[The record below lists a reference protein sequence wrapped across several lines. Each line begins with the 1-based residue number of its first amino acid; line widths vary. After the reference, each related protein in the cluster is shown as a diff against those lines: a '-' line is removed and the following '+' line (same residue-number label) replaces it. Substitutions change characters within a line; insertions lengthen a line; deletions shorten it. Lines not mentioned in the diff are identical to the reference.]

1 MDSRTSF
8 ARRRVIVAT
17 VALLLS
23 QAAAADLVDIVNDI
37 RGAGCGRRAPAKEQ
51 VRSDSALD
59 TVARLVA
66 RGAELGAAL
75 SQASYPAA
83 KSTVINIGGAADDA
97 AIREV
102 LADGFCAAV
111 NDRTYT
117 AVGTYLG
124 GNAFWLVLAAPSNRL
139 GVGDAQGAAERVLE
153 LVNDARAKA
162 RRCGGRRLSAVPPL
176 ALSDTLSEAAA
187 AHAADMAASGV
198 MSHRGS
204 DGSNAGERVTR
215 VGYSWRAYG
224 ENVAAGQ
231 QDADA
236 VVESWL
242 ESPGHCTNIMG
253 AQFTEMGVA
262 FELAPQSPLRI
273 LWAQVFAAPR

>member
-1 MDSRTSF
+1 MY
-8 ARRRVIVAT
+8 ARITLAGFRLAVAT

-23 QAAAADLVDIVNDI
+23 QAAAADLVAIVNDI
-37 RGAGCGRRAPAKEQ
+37 RAAGCGRGAPAKEQ
-51 VRSDSALD
+51 VRADSALD
-59 TVARLVA
+59 AAARLVA
-66 RGAELGAAL
+66 RGAEIGAAL
-75 SQASYPAA
+75 AQSRYLAS

-111 NDRTYT
+111 NDKTYT
-117 AVGTYLG
+117 AVGTHLA
-124 GNAFWLVLAAPSNRL
+124 GNAFWLVLAAPSTRL
-139 GVGDAQGAAERVLE
+139 GVGDAQTAAERVLE

-176 ALSDTLSEAAA
+176 TLSATLSRAAA

-204 DGSNAGERVTR
+204 DGSNAGARATR
-215 VGYSWRAYG
+215 AGYSWRAYG

>member
-1 MDSRTSF
+1 MHARTTSTGF
-8 ARRRVIVAT
+8 RSAVAIA
-17 VALLLS
+17 ALLLA
-23 QAAAADLVDIVNDI
+23 QAAAADLVGIVNDI
-37 RGAGCGRRAPAKEQ
+37 RSAGCGRRAPAKEQ
-51 VRSDSALD
+51 VRADSALD

-66 RGAELGAAL
+66 RGAEIGDAL
-75 SQASYPAA
+75 AQSNYSAS

-111 NDRTYT
+111 NDRAYT
-117 AVGTYLG
+117 AVGTYLS
-124 GNAFWLVLAAPSNRL
+124 GNAFWLVLAAPGNRL
-139 GVGDAQGAAERVLE
+139 GVSDAQTAAERVLE

-176 ALSDTLSEAAA
+176 TLSATLSQAAA
-187 AHAADMAASGV
+187 AHAADMAANGV
-198 MSHRGS
+198 MTHRGS

-215 VGYSWRAYG
+215 TGYQWRAYG

-231 QDADA
+231 ADADA

-242 ESPGHCTNIMG
+242 DSPGHCTNIMG
-253 AQFTEMGVA
+253 EQFREMGVA